1 MRIRSFHILLAIII
15 IIGGGILLASELDL
29 YNTTR
34 VKSPRK
40 TVEGLYNITD
50 IRGSH
55 TLEEIEKYYQV
66 PAFSVIKAFG
76 LKPDTNPSIFKLKDL
91 GEMYKPVELE
101 GKEYNV
107 ETDTIRVFVSL
118 YLKSPYISNETF
130 YLPEKT
136 VNYLIEN
143 DKLTGEEKEYWLAH
157 TFKLEYLE
165 NDNLSVSE
173 TSERIK
179 GTVEEK
185 AEEKVEE
192 MVEDKVAEEAE
203 GFKVTGKTT
212 VQELLDWGITEE
224 KFKEITGFKIP
235 EDRSVLLK
243 DFTADKGI
251 EFIEI
256 KDKFA
261 E

>member
-1 MRIRSFHILLAIII
+1 MKIKSIHILLAIII

-40 TVEGLYNITD
+40 TAEGFYDIYD

-55 TLEEIEKYYQV
+55 TLEEIEKYYQL
-66 PAFSVIKAFG
+66 PASSVIEAFG
-76 LKPDTNPSIFKLKDL
+76 LRPDTNPKFFQLKDMK
-91 GEMYKPVELE
+91 EIFKPVELE
-101 GKEYNV
+101 EGYVV
-107 ETDTIRVFVSL
+107 ETDTVKVFTSL
-118 YLKSPYISNETF
+118 YLKIPYVSDETF

-143 DKLTGEEKEYWLAH
+143 DKLTGEEKEYWQGH
-157 TFKLEYLE
+157 TFKLEYL
-165 NDNLSVSE
+165 DSKYLTASE
-173 TSERIK
+173 FSKI
-179 GTVEEK
+179 V
-185 AEEKVEE
+185 V
-192 MVEDKVAEEAE
+192 EEAE

-212 VQELLDWGITEE
+212 VQGLLDGGMTEE
-224 KFKEITGFKIP
+224 KFEEVTDFKVP
-235 EDRSVLLK
+235 EDKSVLVR
-243 DFTADKGI
+243 DFVIDKGL
-251 EFIEI
+251 EFGEI